1 MDLITTDTNAAT
13 EGTSPH
19 PLDVALGF
27 RIRQRRRELR
37 YSQDRL
43 ARRIGIT
50 FQQVQKYERGT
61 NRVSFSRL
69 AEIAHAL
76 QCSLTDL
83 IGDIAQ
89 QGPSSLTMNR
99 VAMMNQPGAAELLEA
114 FSGIRSPSYRQAI
127 LNLAKEI
134 AERTAAQAA
143 EKNVA

>member
-1 MDLITTDTNAAT
+1 MKPDNLSVNAPIETD
-13 EGTSPH
+13 SPH

-37 YSQDRL
+37 FSQDRL

-50 FQQVQKYERGT
+50 FQQVQKYEHGT

-69 AEIAHAL
+69 AEIAQAL

-83 IGDIAQ
+83 IGDLAQ
-89 QGPSSLTMNR
+89 HSPSSLTINR
-99 VAMMNQPGAAELLEA
+99 VAMMGQQGAAELLDA
-114 FSGIRSPSYRQAI
+114 YSRIRSPSYRQAI

-134 AERTAAQAA
+134 AERATTQAA
-143 EKNVA
+143 EEHAA